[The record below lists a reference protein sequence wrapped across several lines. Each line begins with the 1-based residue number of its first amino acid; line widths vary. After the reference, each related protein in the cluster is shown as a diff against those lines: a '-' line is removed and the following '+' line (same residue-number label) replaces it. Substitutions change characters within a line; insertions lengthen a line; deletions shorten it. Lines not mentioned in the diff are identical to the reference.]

1 MLFGWVSGRS
11 LRSAWLRLQTKTA
24 CTLQS
29 SLMTPCRRQLL
40 RLRPQ
45 PRCVVLSAIHMLAC
59 QPTVSQSAGYLCRH
73 KATLSTRQSFDAPS
87 SVFVA
92 LLLFALLVLVWHLP
106 WLLLSS
112 VPAATLRCAW
122 QAYRL
127 PMLPETLQSVREEA
141 HAAARKTFD
150 ASASLLAGDGSDDDL
165 VSAVR
170 CVCVCV
176 CVRAFVRA
184 CVCACVRLCVC
195 VCVRV
200 RVRVCVCACACVC
213 VCVCVCARVC
223 VCVRLCACVCVC
235 GRRVRVSSSSAVC
248 VRLRRQVCASDPAH
262 ALHSY
267 ALGCRGLSGSK
278 QRLMMCFSGC
288 GC

>member
-1 MLFGWVSGRS
+1 M
-11 LRSAWLRLQTKTA
+11 
-24 CTLQS
+24 
-29 SLMTPCRRQLL
+29 
-40 RLRPQ
+40 
-45 PRCVVLSAIHMLAC
+45 LSAIHMLAC

-223 VCVRLCACVCVC
+223 VRAFVCVCVC
-235 GRRVRVSSSSAVC
+235 VRATRKSEFIFSC
-248 VRLRRQVCASDPAH
+248 MCASAS
-262 ALHSY
+262 ASL
-267 ALGCRGLSGSK
+267 CE
-278 QRLMMCFSGC
+278 
-288 GC
+288 